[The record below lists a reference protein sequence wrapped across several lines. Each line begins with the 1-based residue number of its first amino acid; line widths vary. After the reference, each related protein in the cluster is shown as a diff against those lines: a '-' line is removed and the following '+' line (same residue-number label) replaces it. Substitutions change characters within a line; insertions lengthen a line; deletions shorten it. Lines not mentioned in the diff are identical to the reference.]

1 MAQDKGAAE
10 PDDGSGQRDELQAM
24 PERPADQR
32 DCLASGRQR
41 SMIQS

>member
-1 MAQDKGAAE
+1 V
-10 PDDGSGQRDELQAM
+10 DELQTM
-24 PERPADQR
+24 LGSSADWR